1 MSSGEPDQATKGF
14 TIVNL
19 DDVEDMAAKSGFGE
33 MGEARFARGA
43 LGAVGIGLS
52 LQRLRPG
59 KRQGFGHSHHV
70 DEEVYV
76 VLEGSGRVAVDAEV
90 RDIGRL
96 DAIRVAPG
104 STRAFEAGPDGLE
117 VLAMGSHHAGDPEM
131 VPGWWPQ

>member
-1 MSSGEPDQATKGF
+1 MSTGSQEQGEKGF

-19 DDVEDMAAKSGFGE
+19 EDVEDMAAKAGFGE

-43 LGAVGIGLS
+43 LGAVDIGLS

-59 KRQGFGHSHHV
+59 KRQGFGHSHRV

-76 VLEGSGRVAVDAEV
+76 VLEGSGRVAVDEDV
-90 RDIGRL
+90 RDIARF

-104 STRAFEAGPDGLE
+104 ATRAFEAGPEGLE
-117 VLAMGSHHAGDPEM
+117 LLAMGSHHEGDPEM
-131 VPGWWPQ
+131 APGWWPE